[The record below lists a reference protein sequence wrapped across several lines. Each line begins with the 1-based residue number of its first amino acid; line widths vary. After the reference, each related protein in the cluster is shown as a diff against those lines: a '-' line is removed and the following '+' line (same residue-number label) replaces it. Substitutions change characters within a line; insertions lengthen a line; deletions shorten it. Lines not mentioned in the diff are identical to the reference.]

1 MKTSAFLKTIYLGD
15 RACKGVD
22 LDSWSKTVRVRVD
35 CISRIRSASGT
46 WDFYAAEDIKDGA
59 LVFGGVDTFVLT
71 NDGRLP
77 NDLINSVEVVEESG
91 ETARIRLS
99 IDSVD
104 AGARHHEVT
113 LELRCTTLHL
123 EDPARPGV
131 SIVT

>member
-1 MKTSAFLKTIYLGD
+1 MKISAFLKTIYLGD
-15 RACKGVD
+15 RACKGIH
-22 LDSWSKTVRVRVD
+22 LDSSGKTVRVRVD

-46 WDFYAAEDIKDGA
+46 SDFYAAEDIKDGA
-59 LVFGGVDTFVLT
+59 LTFGGVDSFVLT
-71 NDGRLP
+71 NDGGLP

-104 AGARHHEVT
+104 AGAHHHEVT
-113 LELRCTTLHL
+113 LEVRCRTVHL

-131 SIVT
+131 EIVT